1 MNCTDFY
8 SELDSGKPI
17 KIFYNSSD
25 DHATLVGRCFT
36 LYIKLVNLKYK
47 VERPM
52 NINDVSGL
60 ILYLVT
66 VGMKYNSSLKMI
78 YRTSDS
84 NKIDSNPDIK
94 LEIKPDSKLD
104 GNPDSNLDGNLD
116 NTYDSSMYELLTMAF
131 YAISLTPIE

>member
-25 DHATLVGRCFT
+25 DHATLVGRCFM

-66 VGMKYNSSLKMI
+66 VGMKYNSSLKI
-78 YRTSDS
+78 QHRASNI
-84 NKIDSNPDIK
+84 NKIDK
-94 LEIKPDSKLD
+94 LESNLNGNKIDKLESNLNGNLESKPD
-104 GNPDSNLDGNLD
+104 
-116 NTYDSSMYELLTMAF
+116 TYDSSMYELLTMAF

>member
-47 VERPM
+47 VERPV

-84 NKIDSNPDIK
+84 NKTDKLDIK
-94 LEIKPDSKLD
+94 LDGNKIDKLDGNKIDNLDSKLD
-104 GNPDSNLDGNLD
+104 
-116 NTYDSSMYELLTMAF
+116 TYDSSMYELLTMAF